1 MKTTIKLLCLSLA
14 ILCYSNNTVTAQDLN
29 PENPIYLSVSYMKV
43 KPENRTDYLKMEKAW
58 TKIHKAKLAAGAI
71 KGWSL
76 LEVVSPSGSHVE
88 YNYVTY
94 ENLGLNADA
103 AKFLDSPY
111 FPEDWQKL
119 LTKEE
124 LALVNRTGELRT
136 LVKNEVWQ
144 LRDGMYDDNWMDAKI
159 QVCNFFS
166 LPKGKNGYDHYQ
178 VEKKY
183 WMPVHK
189 ARIADDKLEG
199 WDISNLY
206 MPFGSD
212 QAYEVA
218 TTDVYKD
225 MKQYMAEAEMEAYMK
240 KLHPNKS
247 MDEIFEETRAI
258 GDLIKGEV
266 RQLIDRVN

>member
-1 MKTTIKLLCLSLA
+1 MAFCFA
-14 ILCYSNNTVTAQDLN
+14 SNNTLTAQEATPTD
-29 PENPIYLSVSYMKV
+29 PIYLSVTYMKV
-43 KPENRTDYLKMEKAW
+43 LPENRADYLAMEKAW
-58 TKIHKAKLAAGAI
+58 SKIHKAKLEVGTI

-76 LEVVSPSGSHVE
+76 FEVLYPYGSENE

-94 ENLGLNADA
+94 VNLGKNAEA
-103 AKFLDSPY
+103 AKALDGEF
-111 FPEDWQKL
+111 FPNDWEKL

-124 LALVNRTGELRT
+124 LALVERTSELRT
-136 LVKNEVWQ
+136 LVKDEVWQ

-166 LPKGKNGYDHYQ
+166 IPKGKSGYDHYQ
-178 VEKKY
+178 AEEKY

-206 MPFGSD
+206 LPFGSE
-212 QAYEVA
+212 QEYEVA
-218 TTDVYKD
+218 TTDVYKN
-225 MKQYMAEAEMEAYMK
+225 MTQYMADAEMEAYMK
-240 KLHPNKS
+240 KMHPNKS
-247 MDEIFEETRAI
+247 MDEIVEETRAT

-266 RQLIDRVN
+266 RSLIDRVN